1 MYVSQLLNYPVK
13 SCKGNQL
20 SEMEIDSFGPKWD
33 RRWMLVDSD
42 DRFVTQRQIAEMGQI
57 GVSVSSED
65 VCFDY
70 QSEHI
75 ELSLIEAQGHK
86 DERLVTVWQDQVKG
100 NRIDHPVND
109 WLSEKLEKKVQL
121 VYMPLE
127 TVRQVDPEYAQLGER
142 VGFAD
147 GFPFLII
154 SEASVEFLSEKVGYA
169 FDVQRFRPN
178 IVISGCDT
186 FAEDKWQQI
195 QIGEIVFDLVK
206 PCSRCVIPTIDL
218 VTGQKQPEVMRAM
231 LMYRK
236 QGNKVMMGQ
245 NALHRG
251 EGVIQVAQEVKILG

>member
-121 VYMPLE
+121 VYMPHE

-169 FDVQRFRPN
+169 LDVQRFRPN
-178 IVISGCDT
+178 IVISGCDA

-251 EGVIQVAQEVKILG
+251 EGIIQVGEEVKILG

>member
-33 RRWMLVDSD
+33 RRWMLVDGD
-42 DRFVTQRQIAEMGQI
+42 GRFVTQQQIAEMGQI
-57 GVSVSSED
+57 GVIVSSD
-65 VCFDY
+65 IIRFDY
-70 QSEHI
+70 HSEHM
-75 ELSLIEAQGHK
+75 ELSLIEAQGYK

-109 WLSEKLEKKVQL
+109 WISDKLGKKVQL
-121 VYMPLE
+121 VYMPQE
-127 TVRQVDPEYAQLGER
+127 TIRQVDLEYAQFGDR

-147 GFPFLII
+147 GFPFLIL
-154 SEASVEFLSEKVGYA
+154 SEASVQFLSEKVGYSLN
-169 FDVQRFRPN
+169 VRRFRPN
-178 IVISGCDT
+178 IVISGCEAFTEDT
-186 FAEDKWQQI
+186 WQQI

-218 VTGQKQPEVMRAM
+218 NTSQKQPEVMQAM
-231 LMYRK
+231 LAYRK

-251 EGVIQVAQEVKILG
+251 VGSIRVGEEVKIL